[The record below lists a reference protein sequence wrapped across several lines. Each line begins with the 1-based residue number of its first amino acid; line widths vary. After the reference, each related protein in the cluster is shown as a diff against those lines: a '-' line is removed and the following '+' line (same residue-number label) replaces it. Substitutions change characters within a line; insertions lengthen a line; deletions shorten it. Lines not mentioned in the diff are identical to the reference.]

1 MPLWGNVDNAAN
13 SVISAAAQVNLT
25 PNTDNQTLLFG
36 NTTADAFVTG
46 ATIGQFGFDTV
57 EQQAVSGNSGI
68 SGPTHAGWVLRTEGS
83 GGRAGRVFYETLVA
97 MSSISGDAED
107 TVAPDARIRILTQP
121 GNVTGNSTLKEIV
134 TFSVTSATVPAGGS
148 VTYLWQYTTVPGNT
162 STWATTAAVSGF
174 SGQTNDTLSVNSAI
188 IATNTLVRAV
198 LSSTG
203 ATSVTSDSAKLT
215 VVS

>member
-46 ATIGQFGFDTV
+46 ATIGQFGFDTA
-57 EQQAVSGNSGI
+57 EQEAVSGDSGI
-68 SGPTHAGWVLRTEGS
+68 AGPAHAGWVLRTEGS

-97 MSSISGDAED
+97 MGSMSGDDED
-107 TVAPDARIRILTQP
+107 TVAPDYRIRITTQP
-121 GNVTGNSTLKEIV
+121 AANTGNSTTLDVV
-134 TFSVTSATVPAGGS
+134 TFRVAAATTPAGGTP
-148 VTYLWQYTTVPGNT
+148 TYLWQYTTDPGNT
-162 STWATTAAVSGF
+162 ATWATTAAVSGF
-174 SGQTNDTLSVNSAI
+174 SGQTTGTLSVNSAI

-198 LSSTG
+198 VSASG
-203 ATSVTSDSAKLT
+203 ATSVTSGSAKLT

>member
-13 SVISAAAQVNLT
+13 SVISAAAQVKLT

-46 ATIGQFGFDTV
+46 ATIGQFGFDTT
-57 EQQAVSGNSGI
+57 EQQAVSGASGI

-97 MSSISGDAED
+97 MSSISGDDED